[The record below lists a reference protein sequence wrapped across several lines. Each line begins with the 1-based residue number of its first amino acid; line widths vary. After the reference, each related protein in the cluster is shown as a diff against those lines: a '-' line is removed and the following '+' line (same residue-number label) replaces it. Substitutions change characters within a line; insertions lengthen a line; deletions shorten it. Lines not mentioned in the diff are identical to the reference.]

1 MVKIYNEDSYEQSI
15 IELFQNLGYNHY
27 YGPDIEREY
36 NNPLFKRD
44 LENLYLINKSLDNE
58 AIDKAIETIEDLGI
72 GALEDINNKFMNYLQ
87 NGVSVNYWKNG
98 KELST
103 LVKLV
108 DFENLNSNLSL
119 LLTKNSKFKSRI
131 QNLSPLNFDGFLL
144 QVH

>member
-87 NGVSVNYWKNG
+87 NGVSVNYWKDG

-108 DFENLNSNLSL
+108 DFENLNSNIKLCKL
-119 LLTKNSKFKSRI
+119 MFEILI
-131 QNLSPLNFDGFLL
+131 
-144 QVH
+144 